1 MGSTWQSWLTR
12 IFFGALIVLGC
23 FLVGDYGVS
32 IDEPTDHYNGAVSG
46 KYVAEVL
53 LPTFGQHDS
62 TVTQIR
68 SLASH
73 NNNDH
78 GVVFELPVAGLGRLF
93 THKQSARYYL
103 LRHLLIFLVF
113 VLGTW
118 ALYRLSWLRFNSQV
132 AGILTAALLV
142 LSPRM
147 FGEAFF
153 NGKDIVFLAC
163 FTLAM
168 YTLARLLQQ
177 PTFGRALLHG
187 AATAI
192 AIAMRLP
199 ALILVFFT
207 VGSFAVL
214 ALYPGPTDSVARRR
228 YPGILTVYLLLTALG
243 VVGCWPYLWEA
254 PLTRFA
260 LAYRSLSHYS
270 WPFTTLYLGQFHLAT
285 QLPWHYIP
293 VWLLVTTPLPYVLA
307 AIVGLISSLWQLL
320 SSRGHNLSSLVG
332 RLDLLLIGWL
342 LCPVLSVIVLK
353 STLYDG
359 WRHLYFVYPALLL
372 LAVRGLMLIRQ
383 ALKRPS
389 VRWLAAGLLVLFSFE
404 TLRTTGR
411 MVRLHPYE
419 HLYFNHLSAPIVEQQ
434 FERDYWGLA
443 FRQGLEWVL
452 AHDPAASITVSSD
465 VQDMLYANTLLLSS
479 AEQARLRLVPKGSP
493 LPPARY
499 FLANYRWH
507 PQPYPDSLGP
517 EVYAIRAEGI
527 RILSVFRRSD
537 SVSPK

>member
-1 MGSTWQSWLTR
+1 M
-12 IFFGALIVLGC
+12 VD
-23 FLVGDYGVS
+23 DYGVS

-53 LPTFGQHDS
+53 FPTFGQHDS
-62 TVTQIR
+62 TVAQIR

-78 GVVFELPVAGLGRLF
+78 GVVFELPMAGLGRLF
-93 THKQSARYYL
+93 THGHPARYYL

-113 VLGTW
+113 VLGAW
-118 ALYRLSWLRFNSQV
+118 ALYRLSWLRFNSQMV
-132 AGILTAALLV
+132 GVLTATLLV

-153 NGKDIVFLAC
+153 NGKDIVFLVC

-168 YTLARLLQQ
+168 FTLACLVQQ
-177 PTFGRALLHG
+177 PTLKRAVLHG
-187 AATAI
+187 LATAI

-199 ALILVFFT
+199 ALILIFFT
-207 VGSFAVL
+207 VGSFVLL
-214 ALYPGPTDSVARRR
+214 ALYPSPTDSVARRR
-228 YPGILTVYLLLTALG
+228 YPFILGLYLLVTALG

-254 PLTRFA
+254 PLSRFVS
-260 LAYRSLSHYS
+260 AYRSLSHYS
-270 WPFTTLYLGQFHLAT
+270 WPFTTLYLGKFHLAT

-293 VWLLVTTPLPYVLA
+293 VWLLVTTPLPYVVA
-307 AIVGLISSLWQLL
+307 AIIGLASSLW
-320 SSRGHNLSSLVG
+320 LVVRTQGNYLRTLAG
-332 RLDLLLIGWL
+332 RFDLVVIGWL

-359 WRHLYFVYPALLL
+359 WRHLYFIYPALLL
-372 LAVRGLMLIRQ
+372 LAVRGLLLLGKAM
-383 ALKRPS
+383 KRPRI
-389 VRWLAAGLLVLFSFE
+389 RWLAAVMLVLASLE
-404 TLRTTGR
+404 TLRTIAR
-411 MVRLHPYE
+411 MVQLHPYE
-419 HLYFNHLSAPIVEQQ
+419 HLYFNHLPARVVEQQ

-443 FRQGLEWVL
+443 FRQGVEWILV
-452 AHDPAASITVSSD
+452 HDPATLVTVSSD
-465 VQDMLYANTLLLSS
+465 VQDMLYANTLSLSS
-479 AEQARLRLVPKGSP
+479 ADQDRLRLVPKGSP

-517 EVYAIRAEGI
+517 EVYTIRAEGI
-527 RILSVFRRSD
+527 RILSVFRHPD
-537 SVSPK
+537 SASSK